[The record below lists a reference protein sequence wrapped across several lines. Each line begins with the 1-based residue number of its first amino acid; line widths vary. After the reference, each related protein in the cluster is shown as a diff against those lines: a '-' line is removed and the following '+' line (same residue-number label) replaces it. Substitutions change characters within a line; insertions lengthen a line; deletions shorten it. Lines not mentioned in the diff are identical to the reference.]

1 VRRTR
6 PTSHRTWGLLFV
18 SDMSEDLQKRKTPEA
33 LDEETFRELLENK
46 QYRTL
51 RQRLI
56 DSEPADIADLLTTAE
71 RDWAVIAFRLL
82 PKTLAISVFD
92 EMDGALQNRLL
103 EAFSDQAARDL
114 LESMPPDDRT
124 ELLEEVPA
132 KVARRLLQILSPDQR
147 RLTMQLLGY
156 EEGTAG
162 REMTPLFVDLH
173 GDMTV
178 AQALERVRRLAIN
191 RETVYECYV
200 MDRLRHLI
208 GTVSLKD
215 LVISDPNAR
224 VSDIMTP
231 EPTFVSTH
239 ADREEAARELR
250 EHDLLAIPVVD
261 AEQRLV
267 GIITHDDVADILEQ
281 EATEDIYRFGAV
293 PGTERGYFA
302 SRVFSVVRRRAVW
315 LLLLIVVNT
324 VTGSIIAGEEA
335 LLGEILIL
343 AAFIPLLI
351 GTGGNIG
358 AQSATVV
365 IRGLAT
371 GEVNPKRALSVI
383 VREAGIGVVLGLI
396 LGGIALGWAYVLGR
410 SLQVATVVSATLVA
424 ISVMATLVGGA
435 LPFLFR
441 RLRIDPALVS
451 APFITT
457 IMDVFGVLLY
467 FGIAHMIVQLPS
479 V

>member
-1 VRRTR
+1 
-6 PTSHRTWGLLFV
+6 
-18 SDMSEDLQKRKTPEA
+18 MSEEIQDRQQKETLNE
-33 LDEETFRELLENK
+33 DTFRELLDNK
-46 QYRTL
+46 QYRALRERLATL
-51 RQRLI
+51 
-56 DSEPADIADLLTTAE
+56 DPSDIADLLAAAPA
-71 RDWAVIAFRLL
+71 DKAVISFRLL
-82 PKTLAISVFD
+82 PKDLAVDVFD
-92 EMDGALQNRLL
+92 EMDGALQNLLL
-103 EAFSDQAARDL
+103 EAFSDQAARSL
-114 LESMPPDDRT
+114 LEAMPPDDRA
-124 ELLEEVPA
+124 ELLDEVPA

-147 RLTMQLLGY
+147 RLTMRLLGY
-156 EEGTAG
+156 EDGTAG

-178 AQALERVRRLAIN
+178 SQALDRVRRLAIN

-200 MDRLRHLI
+200 MDRRRHLI
-208 GTVSLKD
+208 GTISLKD
-215 LVISDPNAR
+215 MVIADPDAR

-231 EPTFVSTH
+231 EPPFVYTYT
-239 ADREEAARELR
+239 DREEAARELR
-250 EHDLLAIPVVD
+250 EHELLAIPVVD

-267 GIITHDDVADILEQ
+267 GIITYDDVVDIVEQ

-302 SRVFSVVRRRAVW
+302 SRILGVVRRRATW

-324 VTGSIIAGEEA
+324 ITGSIIAGEGD

-351 GTGGNIG
+351 GTGGNVG

-371 GEVNPKRALSVI
+371 GEVNPRRALSVI
-383 VREAGIGVVLGLI
+383 MREVGIGAILGVVLGAITLAWSRM
-396 LGGIALGWAYVLGR
+396 LSGDLR
-410 SLQVATVVSATLVA
+410 VAIIVSTTLFG
-424 ISVMATLVGGA
+424 ISVMATLIGGA

-441 RLRIDPALVS
+441 RLRTDPALVS

-457 IMDVFGVLLY
+457 VMDIFGVLLY
-467 FGIAHMIVQLPS
+467 FGIAHTILRLLP
-479 V
+479 